1 MSQSVNQIQD
11 DRGSGRLAIVRTAL
25 LQVLVMLAVSG
36 AVIGYLNWSSS
47 VAKADFMRASQPSL
61 SELKRQLPSSS
72 PMQTA
77 KGPMACY
84 RRA

>member
-1 MSQSVNQIQD
+1 MSESVNQVPD
-11 DRGSGRLAIVRTAL
+11 DRGSARLAIVRTAL

-36 AVIGYLNWSSS
+36 AAIGYLNWSSS

-61 SELKRQLPSSS
+61 SESKRQLPSSG

-77 KGPMACY
+77 RAPLACY

>member
-1 MSQSVNQIQD
+1 MSQSVNQAQD
-11 DRGSGRLAIVRTAL
+11 ERGSAGLAIVRTAA
-25 LQVLVMLAVSG
+25 LQLLVMVAVSG

-47 VAKADFMRASQPSL
+47 VAKADFMKASESSL
-61 SELKRQLPSSS
+61 SESKRQLPSSS

-77 KGPMACY
+77 KAPLACY

>member
-1 MSQSVNQIQD
+1 MSQSGNQVQH
-11 DRGSGRLAIVRTAL
+11 DRGSARLAIVRTAL
-25 LQVLVMLAVSG
+25 LQVLVMIAVSG

-47 VAKADFMRASQPSL
+47 VAKADFMRASQPSM
-61 SELKRQLPSSS
+61 SESKRQHSSI
-72 PMQTA
+72 PQQTA